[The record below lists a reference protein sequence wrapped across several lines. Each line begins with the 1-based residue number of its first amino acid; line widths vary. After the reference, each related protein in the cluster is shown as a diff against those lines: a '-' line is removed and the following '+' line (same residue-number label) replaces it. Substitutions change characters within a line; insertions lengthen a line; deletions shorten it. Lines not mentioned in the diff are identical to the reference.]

1 MAGPSSYAWAQMVKN
16 VAVPNGGTITVLTPG
31 FITPENYDTANAK
44 VAREGNALNPGQ
56 FSVAWAGD
64 FSSVVVTNNTGN
76 VWPPSHMVY
85 VTVAALASAD
95 VAATLAN
102 HSARL
107 AALEAKVGAL
117 APIVLNQT
125 ISFPAAGLISGAV
138 VATMQASAAPTAWAI
153 AGQTN
158 NNVTTTGYWAISA
171 AGVVT
176 LTAAG
181 AAAGIK
187 KASTL
192 AVLVTATNATGTS
205 PNGRLTI
212 NTI

>member
-1 MAGPSSYAWAQMVKN
+1 MASTSNAWGQMIKN
-16 VAVPNGGTITVLTPG
+16 VAIPNGGTLTVLTPG

-44 VAREGNALNPGQ
+44 VTHEGSALNAGQ
-56 FSVAWAGD
+56 YSVAWAAD
-64 FSSVVVTNNTGN
+64 FSSVVVTNNSG
-76 VWPPSHMVY
+76 VSWPPSHMVY
-85 VTVAALASAD
+85 VTVAALPGAD
-95 VAATLAN
+95 IAATLAN
-102 HSARL
+102 LNARVT
-107 AALEAKVGAL
+107 ALETKVGGV

-138 VATMQASAAPTAWAI
+138 VATMQASGVPTAWAI